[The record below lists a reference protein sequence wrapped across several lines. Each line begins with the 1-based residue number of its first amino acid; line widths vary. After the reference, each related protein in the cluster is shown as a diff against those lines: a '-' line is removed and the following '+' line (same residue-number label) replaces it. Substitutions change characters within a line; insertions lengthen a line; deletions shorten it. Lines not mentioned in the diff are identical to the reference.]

1 MKKAGLF
8 ALLGFTGVT
17 SCNQPQVGDQ
27 LVEYGC
33 PTADYKVLG
42 TVKDSA
48 GKPIK
53 GIQVVTEETFRD
65 KSVLRDTTYSDA
77 NGNFSLQ
84 KSDFPLERTLN
95 VIFNDVDGV
104 ENGGEFE
111 SKTVSEVEYKQDK
124 KGSGW
129 YHGSF
134 TAEDNAQLDKKASE

>member
-1 MKKAGLF
+1 M
-8 ALLGFTGVT
+8 
-17 SCNQPQVGDQ
+17 
-27 LVEYGC
+27 EYGC
-33 PTADYKVLG
+33 PNADYKVLG

-53 GIQVVTEETFRD
+53 DIQVVTEETFRD

-124 KGSGW
+124 KGEGW

-134 TAEDNAQLDKKASE
+134 TAEVDAQLDKKASE

>member
-8 ALLGFTGVT
+8 ALLGFTGIT

-33 PTADYKVLG
+33 PNADYKVLG
-42 TVKDSA
+42 TVKDSD

-77 NGNFSLQ
+77 NGTFSLQ

-111 SKTVSEVEYKQDK
+111 SKTVSEVKYTQDK

-134 TAEDNAQLDKKASE
+134 TAEVNTQLDKKASE